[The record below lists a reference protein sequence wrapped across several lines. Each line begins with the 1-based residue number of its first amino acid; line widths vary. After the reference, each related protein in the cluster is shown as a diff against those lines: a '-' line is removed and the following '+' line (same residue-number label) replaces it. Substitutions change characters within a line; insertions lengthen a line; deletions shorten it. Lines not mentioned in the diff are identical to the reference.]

1 MDFRPQESIDQTQVI
16 LQSIILLTDE
26 LCQVFYNIVK
36 DLYIYINKP
45 VVLQ

>member
-16 LQSIILLTDE
+16 LQLIILLTDE

-36 DLYIYINKP
+36 DFLYI
-45 VVLQ
+45 